1 MFQALDLP
9 FPQRSEL
16 SRTDFES
23 RFRIVTVGHRNPQL
37 AHQLAT
43 PRQCE
48 FVPAKPLAPGNGG
61 LFSPISRFESP
72 ADDRLA
78 VTVSVSRLSRS
89 AAPADWLRIE
99 LDQLRQVVVRRTDVN
114 TPAGQSADVLTRI
127 TSDGRGRAVAR
138 HLVVADGP
146 RVFRIEASVAESA
159 YRLRAED
166 LMVAVASFRLVG
178 AERSVGAEPL
188 ACTRLAGSGGRAVSH
203 PASWKLEYES
213 TAAELSQGVLCSRF
227 EGRVSGRICL
237 LRASRSGADAR
248 AMTGAFLRWLQ
259 QTGVHTRGAALHPVG
274 RAAEWPRIHYFDGGG
289 ASDGAAFDTPALV
302 CESADDW
309 TLLGLVSPTYET
321 SPQWWAI
328 NKRAFEIV
336 RDSLRIGEA
345 MGDATLSNAGEPA
358 LQGSSSVS
366 RRPARPAAC

>member
-1 MFQALDLP
+1 MFHALDLP

-16 SRTDFES
+16 SRADLES
-23 RFRIVTVGHRNPQL
+23 RFRLITIGHRDPRL
-37 AHQLAT
+37 AHQIIV

-48 FVPAKPLAPGNGG
+48 FMPAKLLAPANGG

-78 VTVSVSRLSRS
+78 VTVSVSLLSRS

-99 LDQLRQVVVRRTDVN
+99 LDQLRHVVVRRKDV
-114 TPAGQSADVLTRI
+114 TTSAGRSADVLTRI
-127 TSDGRGRAVAR
+127 TSDGRGRSIAR

-159 YRLRAED
+159 YRLLAED
-166 LMVAVASFRLVG
+166 LMVAVASFRLVA
-178 AERSVGAEPL
+178 AERAVGAEPL

-203 PASWKLEYES
+203 PASWKLEYGS

-227 EGRVSGRICL
+227 EGRDSGRICL
-237 LRASRSGADAR
+237 LRASRSDTDAR
-248 AMTGAFLRWLQ
+248 ALTGAFLRWLQ

-274 RAAEWPRIHYFDGGG
+274 RAAEWPRIHFFDGGG
-289 ASDGAAFDTPALV
+289 TSDGAAFDTPALV
-302 CESADDW
+302 FESADDW

-328 NKRAFEIV
+328 NRRAFEIV
-336 RDSLRIGEA
+336 RDSLRFGEA
-345 MGDATLSNAGEPA
+345 SPPVPLGDSARHA
-358 LQGSSSVS
+358 GSSAGP
-366 RRPARPAAC
+366 RAARPAAAAG